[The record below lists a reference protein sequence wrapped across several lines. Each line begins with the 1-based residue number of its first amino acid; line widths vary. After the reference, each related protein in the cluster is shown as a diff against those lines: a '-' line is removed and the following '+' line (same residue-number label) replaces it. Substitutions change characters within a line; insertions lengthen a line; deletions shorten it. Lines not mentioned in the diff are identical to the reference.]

1 MELAQVIPPPTPPEK
16 NGADI
21 FRKAAALID
30 ADDSLSYSNYVY
42 GMEMVAPG
50 KAMVR
55 WRQSDVRDSEGTNSW
70 ESVEEAV
77 SQNAQSFALLH
88 QIIAKPEFD
97 FRINYDQGV
106 ADLNFTN
113 FYLAESKRAAQRLG
127 TAALCDL
134 HQGNTAST
142 VTNLQTMLAIVK
154 AMRNERL
161 VISELVRIAIANIAL
176 TVNWEVLQSTN
187 VTDEQLAELQNDW
200 ASLNFIRS
208 GENALEME
216 RVSGEITLRKRRRSN
231 AELQR
236 QFDLGRR
243 ARESMGLPN
252 EDENLWDKTKVTA
265 KVFTWR
271 YWWSYPDE
279 ARALKGY
286 EVLLETERFAEN
298 DSFQIALQAQGIKL
312 ANLGIDKLDDEF
324 SFFLIRRR

>member
-1 MELAQVIPPPTPPEK
+1 MNRRRKMLVVVSAVLAVAVLIPVIHHYQLRAATEAYIAELKAKGEPMDLAQIIPPPVPAEQNSAET
-16 NGADI
+16 

-55 WRQSDVRDSEGTNSW
+55 WRQPDVRDSEGTNSW

-77 SQNAQSFALLH
+77 SQNAQSFALLQ

-97 FRINYDQGV
+97 FQINYNQGV

-154 AMRNERL
+154 AMRNKRL

-176 TVNWEVLQSTN
+176 TVNWEALQSTN
-187 VTDEQLAELQNDW
+187 MTDEQLTELQQ
-200 ASLNFIRS
+200 
-208 GENALEME
+208 E
-216 RVSGEITLRKRRRSN
+216 
-231 AELQR
+231 
-236 QFDLGRR
+236 
-243 ARESMGLPN
+243 
-252 EDENLWDKTKVTA
+252 
-265 KVFTWR
+265 
-271 YWWSYPDE
+271 
-279 ARALKGY
+279 
-286 EVLLETERFAEN
+286 
-298 DSFQIALQAQGIKL
+298 
-312 ANLGIDKLDDEF
+312 
-324 SFFLIRRR
+324 